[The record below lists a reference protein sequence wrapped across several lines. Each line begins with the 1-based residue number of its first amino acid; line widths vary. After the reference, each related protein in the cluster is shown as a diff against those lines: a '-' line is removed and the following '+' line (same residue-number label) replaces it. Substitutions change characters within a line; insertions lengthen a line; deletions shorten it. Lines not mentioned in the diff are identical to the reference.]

1 MLTTIILLRFLFF
14 FTFVSSPYFI
24 LLIFMEYLNVV
35 VLYSYMTS
43 VVGVLN
49 PTTILVIFALI
60 FERVLYSCILIT
72 HED

>member
-1 MLTTIILLRFLFF
+1 MLITIILLSFLLF
-14 FTFVSSPYFI
+14 FTFISSPYFI
-24 LLIFMEYLNVV
+24 LLIFIEYLNVI